1 MVHTVPDN
9 SGLPLALSGLLHRF
23 RSLAHRLPAP
33 MGYRSTGGGLRPCF
47 LLPQYVEPSFGTK
60 MKKIPRPDLKDA
72 KRLTPMEM
80 NNLHFKHPDKH
91 SAIRPATTP
100 VAVK

>member
-1 MVHTVPDN
+1 
-9 SGLPLALSGLLHRF
+9 
-23 RSLAHRLPAP
+23 
-33 MGYRSTGGGLRPCF
+33 
-47 LLPQYVEPSFGTK
+47 